1 MGFRFCSTHAGN
13 VGGLCPTGADAV
25 STSFGRMARCR
36 AAPPLGDSLIHALAL
51 TMNGGL
57 SNRDGDPLPPAA
69 GYTYLGQFID
79 HDLSLDRTALLV
91 PAAMRAQTTNHRTP
105 AFDLDCLYG
114 GGPEVDGW
122 LYDEGRVRLKVGEF
136 DLARRRNGR
145 GILRDRRNDSNRI
158 VSQLHRDL
166 ARFHNRVV
174 DELGDLG
181 TKPPLEAFERARAV
195 VTRHYQWIVLYD
207 YLPTIVG
214 REVVDAIV
222 APARCGGRPDCR
234 LYRLDEP
241 PRMPYEFSA
250 AAFRHG
256 HSMVRSTYVMGPK
269 SGQVM
274 LFDDA
279 DSSPTAHDLRGFR
292 PLDPRFAVDWALFFD
307 DQAQPGLRRAQR
319 ARPIDTSLAKPL
331 FRLPRQ
337 IAQDETD
344 KGRILPYRN
353 LARDEQK
360 LFLPTGQELAEWMS
374 ACGVRVDH
382 NEILGRGTPLTIRL
396 GELVGS
402 PDNLGGTGVS
412 LAELQDKLQ
421 ARAPLWYYVLKEA
434 EHFHAGQRLGKVGG
448 RIVAEVV
455 VGLLYADRRS
465 ILRGGQ
471 GWRPRSGQ
479 FGCHEDGAFGILDL
493 LRHADGSRRHT
504 APPSSQGMP
513 DGQTG

>member
-13 VGGLCPTGADAV
+13 VRGLCPAGADAV
-25 STSFGRMARCR
+25 STSFGRMAGCR
-36 AAPPLGDSLIHALAL
+36 VAPPLGDSLIHALAL

-57 SNRDGDPLPPAA
+57 SNRDRDPLPPAA

-91 PAAMRAQTTNHRTP
+91 PAATRAQATNHRTP

-114 GGPEVDGW
+114 GGPEVDRW
-122 LYDEGRVRLKVGEF
+122 LYDEGRVHLKVDEL
-136 DLARRRNGR
+136 DLARRTNGR

-174 DELGDLG
+174 DDLGDLG
-181 TKPPLEAFERARAV
+181 TGRSRKAFERARSV
-195 VTRHYQWIVLYD
+195 VTHHYQWIVLHD

-222 APARCGGRPDCR
+222 APARNGGRPDCR
-234 LYRLDEP
+234 LYKLDEP

-250 AAFRHG
+250 AAFRLG
-256 HSMVRSTYVMGPK
+256 HSMVRSTYVMGPA

-274 LFDDA
+274 LFDDW

-307 DQAQPGLRRAQR
+307 DPRQPGPRRAQR
-319 ARPIDTSLAKPL
+319 ARPIDASLAKPL

-360 LFLPTGQELAEWMS
+360 LFLPTGQEMADWMH
-374 ACGVRVDH
+374 ARGVRVDH
-382 NEILGRGTPLTIRL
+382 NEILGRGAPLTIRL

-412 LAELQDKLQ
+412 LAELQDKVPT
-421 ARAPLWYYVLKEA
+421 RTPLWYYVLKEA

-455 VGLLYADRRS
+455 IGLLYADARS
-465 ILRGGQ
+465 ILRGGL

-479 FGCHEDGAFGILDL
+479 FGCHEDGIYGIVDL
-493 LRHADGSRRHT
+493 LRHAAGSRQ
-504 APPSSQGMP
+504 QGDSP
-513 DGQTG
+513 GH